1 MRECM
6 EKRLHTRDECVIDA
20 AEARCHAKC
29 HRKSGCSVQG
39 DGKCDSYCVNGYGVN
54 RRTHK
59 CMSEFWLVIIRH
71 VHGVRVPIP
80 TGSRITARIPPCVH
94 RNGNGNN
101 PIGIKMKYFHTS
113 KIPGR
118 LTTVWH
124 WMTRRDAFRG
134 QSRSSNV
141 VVVPFDML
149 GMVSY
154 WEPFLLVCYIVN
166 FSQLHTVFEIFD
178 FSDLETRARGHSR
191 PS

>member
-59 CMSEFWLVIIRH
+59 CMSEFSMVIIRH

-80 TGSRITARIPPCVH
+80 TGSRITARILVDIEM
-94 RNGNGNN
+94 G
-101 PIGIKMKYFHTS
+101 M
-113 KIPGR
+113 
-118 LTTVWH
+118 
-124 WMTRRDAFRG
+124 
-134 QSRSSNV
+134 
-141 VVVPFDML
+141 
-149 GMVSY
+149 GMVY
-154 WEPFLLVCYIVN
+154 
-166 FSQLHTVFEIFD
+166 
-178 FSDLETRARGHSR
+178 
-191 PS
+191 